1 MLYPAT
7 LPNSLMNYNSFLVV
21 SLGFYRYSIISFA
34 NGNSFSFPILI
45 TFISF
50 SSLIA
55 MVRTFKTMLNNSGE
69 SEHTCLVPD
78 FRRIA
83 FSFLILR
90 IMLAVG

>member
-1 MLYPAT
+1 M
-7 LPNSLMNYNSFLVV
+7 
-21 SLGFYRYSIISFA
+21 SFA

-45 TFISF
+45 TFTSF

-55 MVRTFKTMLNNSGE
+55 MVRTFKSMLNNSGE

-78 FRRIA
+78 LRRIA
-83 FSFLILR
+83 FSLSILR